1 MVTHTTAL
9 AGHIPVI
16 GNTYPADR
24 EVFVATAGVR
34 EEFTITAFDVYGNQ
48 RLSGGEQFV
57 IQIGFFDEGQYV
69 DNDDGTYT
77 GSYTQTL
84 SGVYGLSIF
93 VNQQLVANSVPPGIY
108 DVNLQVRSF
117 SLSQGKPC
125 SESLLR
131 LRASAKDAPLRP
143 FLTGSCLLCTH
154 ACVCAG

>member
-1 MVTHTTAL
+1 VYPGASTGRTTVVTHTTAL

-57 IQIGFFDEGQYV
+57 IQIGFFEEGQ
-69 DNDDGTYT
+69 
-77 GSYTQTL
+77 
-84 SGVYGLSIF
+84 YGLSIF